1 MFFYNDGQHV
11 VWTSLM
17 MRETSIGQNFASL
30 QTRKRSVRLW
40 RRQWLVGST
49 WRSSGSN
56 SSSRYLHEGLPGTPF
71 YLQLFIGLS
80 QLIIDFPDIGPLL
93 SFIKIVSVIIIML
106 SWKENQGYGR
116 ENLLS
121 TSESIPEIGKRPQ
134 IGWSGSC
141 NRFIASSLCK
151 KTILMKDTLCCNI
164 ALTWRKIHF
173 NVFFLHKIWWSEVDC

>member
-1 MFFYNDGQHV
+1 MV
-11 VWTSLM
+11 
-17 MRETSIGQNFASL
+17 
-30 QTRKRSVRLW
+30 QTMKKSV
-40 RRQWLVGST
+40 
-49 WRSSGSN
+49 
-56 SSSRYLHEGLPGTPF
+56 YL
-71 YLQLFIGLS
+71 
-80 QLIIDFPDIGPLL
+80 DFRM

-106 SWKENQGYGR
+106 SWKENQWYGG

-164 ALTWRKIHF
+164 ALTRRKIHF
-173 NVFFLHKIWWSEVDC
+173 NVFFYTKSDGLKLIARIKYLEDSEVEMGDVSCHMHSCFYTTCPSSK

>member
-1 MFFYNDGQHV
+1 MASGSFRSFGYRLVSVIKIAQNAQIYDWLWFFTQFC
-11 VWTSLM
+11 L
-17 MRETSIGQNFASL
+17 SL
-30 QTRKRSVRLW
+30 QYKRII
-40 RRQWLVGST
+40 T
-49 WRSSGSN
+49 KHKN
-56 SSSRYLHEGLPGTPF
+56 SSFGPTDEKICIS
-71 YLQLFIGLS
+71 
-80 QLIIDFPDIGPLL
+80 DFRM

-106 SWKENQGYGR
+106 SWKENQWYGG

-151 KTILMKDTLCCNI
+151 MTILMKDTLCCNI